1 MPAEKFA
8 QTEKTFHYSNRE
20 VVIAHN
26 QEGANMV
33 QAKAIRTF
41 AINAKDLA
49 NAEKFYTQILG
60 ATVIRRIEP
69 TEEQLSRGR
78 VKEVDVQLGNFQ
90 VHLFDASKE
99 PRAGV
104 PHHTVAIPW
113 NDKKQTV
120 QELEHSGTR
129 IENSRD
135 HPDGKGYS
143 LYVKDPDG
151 NLWELWA
158 AD

>member
-1 MPAEKFA
+1 MINA
-8 QTEKTFHYSNRE
+8 Q
-20 VVIAHN
+20 
-26 QEGANMV
+26 
-33 QAKAIRTF
+33 AIRTF
-41 AINAKDLA
+41 AVNAKDLIS
-49 NAEKFYTQILG
+49 AETFYTKVLG
-60 ATVIRRIEP
+60 ATVARRIDP

-90 VHLFDASKE
+90 VHLFDASKG

-113 NDKKQTV
+113 NEKSQTI
-120 QELEHSGTR
+120 QQLECLGARVDNT
-129 IENSRD
+129 RD